1 VMKDYPGGRPVLTS
15 QSGLRLSTHGSLGV
29 ILPEVSE
36 EPLPV
41 RVVLSYVLIFGFRT
55 TDTSQNTCVCPHH
68 KVRPSLKS
76 GDTGHNSGPLR
87 NR

>member
-1 VMKDYPGGRPVLTS
+1 MIRTTLEGVLTS
-15 QSGLRLSTHGSLGV
+15 QSGLRLPTHGSLGV

-41 RVVLSYVLIFGFRT
+41 RVAFSYVLIFGFRP

>member
-1 VMKDYPGGRPVLTS
+1 MKDYTGGHPVLAS
-15 QSGLRLSTHGSLGV
+15 QSGLRLSTYVSLGV
-29 ILPEVSE
+29 ILPQVSE

-55 TDTSQNTCVCPHH
+55 TDTSQQMYVCPHH